1 MNVKNTALRLAG
13 VAMVAV
19 ALAPWVGGSPASA
32 TAPTTYNAMV
42 KQDQVTRHRG
52 ELPAAS

>member
-19 ALAPWVGGSPASA
+19 ALAPWVGGSTASA
-32 TAPTTYNAMV
+32 AAPANYNAVV
-42 KQDQVTRHRG
+42 KQTQVPVT
-52 ELPAAS
+52 AANFSN